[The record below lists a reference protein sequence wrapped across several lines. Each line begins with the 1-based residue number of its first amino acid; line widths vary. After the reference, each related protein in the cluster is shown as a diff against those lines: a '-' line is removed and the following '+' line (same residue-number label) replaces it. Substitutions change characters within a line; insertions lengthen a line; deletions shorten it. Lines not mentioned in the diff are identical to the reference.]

1 MEVIKRTIIFL
12 ILLPALHASSFFL
25 PDSDS
30 AALMAVVVN
39 TSSTVANTLKLLNVA
54 QETRGQLEKYHHIA
68 TRRYYLARRIEQ
80 HARDIAAI
88 KKIKPQNLKEF
99 NQALRRLKLNLGS
112 LKSSVDSMGKS
123 VVIAEDVSK
132 KFYKKLENSRLD
144 EQDVHNQEMSSAR
157 EGKMSTHVQNT
168 AINTALNG
176 KILSKI
182 RRDNTEYRQ
191 AFLELQKSESLEKLR
206 KDEFYRKWM
215 GR

>member
-1 MEVIKRTIIFL
+1 ML
-12 ILLPALHASSFFL
+12 
-25 PDSDS
+25 
-30 AALMAVVVN
+30 
-39 TSSTVANTLKLLNVA
+39 
-54 QETRGQLEKYHHIA
+54 

-80 HARDIAAI
+80 HARDIATI
-88 KKIKPQNLKEF
+88 KKIKPKKLKEF
-99 NQALRRLKLNLGS
+99 NAALRRLKLNLGS

-123 VVIAEDVSK
+123 IVIAEDVSK

-144 EQDVHNQEMSSAR
+144 EQDVHNQEVSSAR